1 MMLIKRENISD
12 SDSDSDYKDVY
23 APSYMYL
30 SESEDSL

>member
-23 APSYMYL
+23 APSYL